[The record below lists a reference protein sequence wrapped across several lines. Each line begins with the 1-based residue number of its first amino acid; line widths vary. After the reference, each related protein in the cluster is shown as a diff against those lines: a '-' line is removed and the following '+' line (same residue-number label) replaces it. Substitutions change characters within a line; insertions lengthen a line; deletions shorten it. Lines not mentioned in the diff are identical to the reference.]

1 MKKELLMGTAL
12 VSTLGAASVAEAVSA
27 TYSGN
32 HQTGIEFDSPTGGT
46 DTNAQINDNN
56 FTVSLSETTDGG
68 MTISSS
74 FKLMDENTKEDYD
87 AGLTLAFTDGSKL
100 DVIAAGN
107 ASGSHAVSIPG
118 SAGAEDVANTSTNMA
133 PTGLDFMTGSTA
145 LGVEYHT
152 AEDFLADG
160 LKMSFSAST
169 DSGAA
174 AAATYRIDSHVAI
187 GATYVTDLGDTD
199 LTIGAGYSAVDG
211 AKTGTAVK
219 DDTGGIHVGISAVTG
234 LDFMTASTVQGV
246 EYHTASDFLADG
258 LKMSFSASTDS
269 GAAATATF
277 RTDSHIAI
285 GATYVTDLG
294 DTAVTLGAGYSDSDG
309 SKTVTNPTNDMGGVH
324 VGLSAVTGD
333 LTVAVGF
340 ADGHKNGISDNGSDE
355 MEGDV
360 VKAGVKYVT
369 GDLTFNVGIAT
380 GEATDN
386 TIGSSGGSSDSQD
399 VTSASVSYA
408 VASGVTAILGYTS
421 TESSDEG
428 SGTDDGSAWYIG
440 ANMSF

>member
-234 LDFMTASTVQGV
+234 
-246 EYHTASDFLADG
+246 
-258 LKMSFSASTDS
+258 
-269 GAAATATF
+269 
-277 RTDSHIAI
+277 
-285 GATYVTDLG
+285 
-294 DTAVTLGAGYSDSDG
+294 
-309 SKTVTNPTNDMGGVH
+309 
-324 VGLSAVTGD
+324 D
-333 LTVAVGF
+333 LTVAIGF
-340 ADGHKNGISDNGSDE
+340 ADGSVAGVSDNGSDE
-355 MEGDV
+355 YTAEV

-369 GDLTFNVGIAT
+369 GDLTFNVGIAS
-380 GEATDN
+380 GEADDHAV
-386 TIGSSGGSSDSQD
+386 GGDDGADDSQD

-408 VASGVTAILGYTS
+408 VASGVTAILGYTT

-428 SGTDDGSAWYIG
+428 LATDDGSAWYIG
-440 ANMSF
+440 ANMAF